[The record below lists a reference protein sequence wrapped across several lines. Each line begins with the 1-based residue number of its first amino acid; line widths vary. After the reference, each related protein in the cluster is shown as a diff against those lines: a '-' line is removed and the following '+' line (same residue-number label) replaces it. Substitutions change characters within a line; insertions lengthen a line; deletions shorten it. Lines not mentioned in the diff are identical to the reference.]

1 MIEQALLAALQISL
15 GNSDAISALAMIELC
30 LAQPPSDRSQ
40 LELNDLIDDWGRT
53 LVSVDAA
60 CVERLKRQLSQICEF
75 SETFPP
81 LVE

>member
-15 GNSDAISALAMIELC
+15 GNSDAIIALAMVELC
-30 LAQPPSDRSQ
+30 VAQPSGDRS
-40 LELNDLIDDWGRT
+40 ELNDLIDDWGRS

-60 CVERLKRQLSQICEF
+60 CVDRLKRQLSQICEF

>member
-1 MIEQALLAALQISL
+1 MIEQALLVALRVSL
-15 GNSDAISALAMIELC
+15 GNPDAITALAMIELC
-30 LAQPPSDRSQ
+30 LAQPPGDRS
-40 LELNDLIDDWGRT
+40 ELNDLIDDWGRT
-53 LVSVDAA
+53 LVSVNAA